1 MEKRNSDNNVCN
13 IRYCG
18 IIDGC
23 SFVET
28 KNKQTNETKQNNK
41 IISIA

>member
-23 SFVET
+23 SFVE
-28 KNKQTNETKQNNK
+28 KKQINETKQNNK